1 MTATTPDSSRRHF
14 LVRATTTLAVVGAAW
29 TAVPFLASWQPTSQ
43 TRMAGRPA
51 EVDVTKIADGE
62 GVKILW
68 RGTPIWIV
76 RRSAGVIAQ
85 LASLRDE
92 LKDPDTA
99 ASEQPAYVSN
109 PTRSRRADIM
119 VLTAVCTHL
128 GCIPELRSADDAA
141 LGAGMLSGF
150 VCPCHG
156 SRFDAAGRVLKGS
169 PASINLAIP
178 PHYFLNEGVL
188 VVGAEGPEQRA

>member
-1 MTATTPDSSRRHF
+1 MTVTTLDSSRRHF
-14 LVRATTTLAVVGAAW
+14 LVTATTTLAVVGTAL

-51 EVDVTKIADGE
+51 EVDITKLEDGE

-68 RGTPIWIV
+68 RGTPVWIV
-76 RRSAGVIAQ
+76 RRSAAVIAQ
-85 LASLRDE
+85 LASLSDE
-92 LKDPDTA
+92 LKDPETFG
-99 ASEQPAYVSN
+99 SEQPAYVSN

-178 PHYFLNEGVL
+178 PHYFMNDAVL
-188 VVGAEGPEQRA
+188 VVGAEGPEQPA

>member
-1 MTATTPDSSRRHF
+1 MTAMTIDSSRRHF
-14 LVRATTTLAVVGAAW
+14 LVTATTTLAVVGTAA

-43 TRMAGRPA
+43 TRVAGRPA
-51 EVDVTKIADGE
+51 EVDVTKIEVGE

-76 RRSAGVIAQ
+76 RRSAAVIAQ
-85 LASLRDE
+85 LASLSGE

-109 PTRSRRADIM
+109 GTRSRRADIM
-119 VLTAVCTHL
+119 VLTAICTHL

-169 PASINLAIP
+169 PASTNLAIP
-178 PHYFLNEGVL
+178 PHYFVNDGVL
-188 VVGAEGPEQRA
+188 VVGVEGPEQAA

>member
-1 MTATTPDSSRRHF
+1 MTITTIDSSRRHF
-14 LVRATTTLAVVGAAW
+14 LVQATTTLTVVGAAW
-29 TAVPFLASWQPTSQ
+29 TAVPFIAYWQPTSQ
-43 TRMAGRPA
+43 TRAAGRPA
-51 EVDVTKIADGE
+51 EIDVTKIADGE
-62 GVKILW
+62 GVKLLW

-76 RRSAGVIAQ
+76 RRSAAVVAQ
-85 LASLRDE
+85 LANLSDE

-99 ASEQPAYVSN
+99 DSEQPVYVSN

-119 VLTAVCTHL
+119 VLTAICTHL
-128 GCIPELRSADDAA
+128 GCIPELRAADDAA

-178 PHYFLNEGVL
+178 PHYFMSDAVL
-188 VVGAEGPEQRA
+188 VVGVESPEE

>member
-1 MTATTPDSSRRHF
+1 MTAMTLDTSRRHF
-14 LVRATTTLAVVGAAW
+14 LVTATTTMAVVGVGW

-51 EVDVTKIADGE
+51 EIDVTKLADGE

-68 RGTPIWIV
+68 RGTPVWIV
-76 RRSAGVIAQ
+76 RRSAAVTAQ
-85 LASLRDE
+85 LASLSDE
-92 LKDPDTA
+92 LKDPETA
-99 ASEQPAYVSN
+99 GSEQPVYVSN

-128 GCIPELRSADDAA
+128 GCIPELKSANDAV

-150 VCPCHG
+150 ICPCHG

-178 PHYFLNEGVL
+178 PHYFMNDAVL
-188 VVGAEGPEQRA
+188 VVGAEGPEQPA

>member
-1 MTATTPDSSRRHF
+1 MTANTLDSSRRHF
-14 LVRATTTLAVVGAAW
+14 LISATTTLTVVGVAS
-29 TAVPFLASWQPTSQ
+29 TAMPFLASWQPTSQ
-43 TRMAGRPA
+43 TRVAGRPA
-51 EVDVTKIADGE
+51 EIDVAKIAEGE

-76 RRSAGVIAQ
+76 RRSPGVIAQ
-85 LASLRDE
+85 LASLSDQ
-92 LKDPDTA
+92 LKDPDNA
-99 ASEQPAYVSN
+99 SSEQPAYVSN

-119 VLTAVCTHL
+119 VLTGICTHL
-128 GCIPELRSADDAA
+128 GCIPELRPADDAA

-178 PHYFLNEGVL
+178 PHYFMNDAVL
-188 VVGAEGPEQRA
+188 VVGAEGPEQPA

>member
-1 MTATTPDSSRRHF
+1 MTATTVDSSRRHF
-14 LVRATTTLAVVGAAW
+14 LIKATTTLTVVGAAS
-29 TAVPFLASWQPTSQ
+29 TAMPFLASWQPTAQ
-43 TRMAGRPA
+43 TRVAGRPA
-51 EVDVTKIADGE
+51 EVDVSKLADGE

-76 RRSAGVIAQ
+76 RRSAAVTAQ
-85 LASLRDE
+85 LASLSGE

-99 ASEQPAYVSN
+99 GSEQPVYVSN
-109 PTRSRRADIM
+109 GTRSRRADIM

-128 GCIPELRSADDAA
+128 GCIPELKSADDAT

-178 PHYFLNEGVL
+178 PHYFVSDAVL
-188 VVGAEGPEQRA
+188 VVGAEGP

>member
-1 MTATTPDSSRRHF
+1 MATTPIDSSRRHF
-14 LVRATTTLAVVGAAW
+14 LVRATTTLAVVGAAY
-29 TAVPFLASWQPTSQ
+29 TAVPFLASWQPTAQ
-43 TRMAGRPA
+43 TRVAGRPT
-51 EVDVTKIADGE
+51 EIDLTKIADGA

-68 RGTPIWIV
+68 RGTPVWIV
-76 RRSAGVIAQ
+76 RRSPAVIAQ
-85 LASLRDE
+85 LASLRGE
-92 LKDPDTA
+92 LKDPDTSD
-99 ASEQPAYVSN
+99 SEQPAYVAN

-119 VLTAVCTHL
+119 VLTAICTHL

-141 LGAGMLSGF
+141 LGPGMLSGF

-178 PHYFLNEGVL
+178 PHYFMSDAVL
-188 VVGAEGPEQRA
+188 VVGAEAP